1 MPPHRTRRRIP
12 EATVARLPVY
22 LQILVDQAE
31 AGLDSISS
39 EGLAELAGVNAA
51 KVRKDLSYLGSYGTR
66 GVGYEVDYLVYQIRR
81 ELGLDHDWPV
91 VIVGAGNLGQAL
103 AGYGGF
109 NDRGFPVA
117 GIVDID
123 EDKVDTVVGGT
134 RVRPL
139 DELGQIVSAR
149 GVAIGVIATPTTA
162 AQDAA
167 DRLVRAGVT
176 SILNFAPVVLSVPV
190 GISVRK
196 VDLAVE
202 LQILSYHEQ
211 RRASVQGGG
220 LHALPTDRGR
230 GVTA

>member
-1 MPPHRTRRRIP
+1 MPPHRSRRRIP

-31 AGLDSISS
+31 AGLDNISS

-123 EDKVDTVVGGT
+123 ADKVDTVVAGT

-139 DELGQIVSAR
+139 DELAQIVSAR
-149 GVAIGVIATPTTA
+149 GVSIGVIATPTVA

-167 DRLVRAGVT
+167 DRLVKAGVT

-211 RRASVQGGG
+211 RRASVQGGN
-220 LHALPTDRGR
+220 LRAVPSDRGR